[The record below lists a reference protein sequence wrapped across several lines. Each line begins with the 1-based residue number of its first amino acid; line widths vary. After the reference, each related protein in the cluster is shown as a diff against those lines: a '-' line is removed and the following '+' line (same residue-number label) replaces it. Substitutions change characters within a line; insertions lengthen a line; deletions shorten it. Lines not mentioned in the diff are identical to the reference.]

1 MKIYVKSKTLLEYC
15 ICKNYEVW
23 ARMLGLFINT
33 KFNCTSVHNND
44 KTYTTPLKVIQN

>member
-1 MKIYVKSKTLLEYC
+1 MSIVRHFLNVA
-15 ICKNYEVW
+15 CKNYEVW

-44 KTYTTPLKVIQN
+44 KMYIMPLKVIHN